1 MYLLAAAR
9 AWEVRPSSP
18 TQLQNSGASST
29 PAGLDVGPR
38 VAQPRK
44 EAKRATKNQTEETHG
59 QALKKSVKLFT

>member
-9 AWEVRPSSP
+9 AWQVRPSSP
-18 TQLQNSGASST
+18 TQLQSSGASAT

-44 EAKRATKNQTEETHG
+44 EAQRATKNQTEETHG
-59 QALKKSVKLFT
+59 QAPKKNVKVFT